1 MPGPGP
7 QERSPS
13 PTKRHQAEA
22 TSGPSGQDER
32 TMHLNFA
39 AIAVAGIVVF
49 VFAAG
54 YYVAL
59 AEPRRRLSSAAAAHG
74 KPLKTH
80 RPPE

>member
-1 MPGPGP
+1 
-7 QERSPS
+7 
-13 PTKRHQAEA
+13 
-22 TSGPSGQDER
+22 
-32 TMHLNFA
+32 MHLNFA